1 MRRFKNILAVYE
13 LVPGGDETLEK
24 AVDLAQRNSAHLTVV
39 HASNLFAEEH
49 EKKEERERLLSRI
62 MSGVQLAKGQ
72 KSLKV
77 EHGPAV
83 ESILK
88 VADEIAADLIITPD
102 QKKGFY
108 AQVMGADTSVELLRR
123 SRCPTWIMRPR
134 VTDGQRCNIVAAV
147 NAGKPNALDCA
158 GNQRILEIAAS
169 LAIIENAQL
178 HLVYAWD
185 YEGNEREMMLSELPP
200 GKYEELTEEARRR
213 HRACIIDLVG
223 HVLDDFIDYMPI
235 PERGDPRSVVV
246 DYVNN
251 QNADLLI
258 IDGRIEGA
266 LKSALMTNTATH
278 LLRQTDCSVL
288 CTSPVTGASGT
299 SQAAA

>member
-13 LVPGGDETLEK
+13 LVPGGDETLQK
-24 AVDLAQRNSAHLTVV
+24 AVDLAHRNSAHLTVV

-62 MSGVQLAKGQ
+62 MAGVQLPKGQ
-72 KSLKV
+72 KTLMV

-83 ESILK
+83 DSILK
-88 VADEIAADLIITPD
+88 VADEIKADLIVTPE
-102 QKKGFY
+102 QNKGFY
-108 AQVMGADTSVELLRR
+108 AKVMGADTSVELLRR
-123 SRCPTWIMRPR
+123 AKCPTWIMRPR
-134 VTDGQRCNIVAAV
+134 VTEGQARIVAAV
-147 NAGKPNALDCA
+147 NAGKPDALVCA
-158 GNQRILEIAAS
+158 ANQRILELAAS
-169 LAIIENAQL
+169 LAIVEKAQL

-185 YEGNEREMMLSELPP
+185 YEGDEREMMLSELPP
-200 GKYEELTEEARRR
+200 GKYEELTEQARRR

-223 HVLDDFIDYMPI
+223 HVLDDFIDYMAI
-235 PERGDPRSVVV
+235 PERGDPRSVIV

-266 LKSALMTNTATH
+266 LKSALIKNTATH

-288 CTSPVTGASGT
+288 CTTSLNGSTNTGA
-299 SQAAA
+299 QAAA